1 MYIST
6 RGKEKVTASKAIIE
20 GLAKDGGLF
29 LPEKIDAKLD
39 IKNIINY
46 SYQEVAKKVFEIF
59 LDDFTKEEIESV
71 INQAYSK
78 ENFNEKMVGFK
89 QIDNAMFLELYHGPT
104 LAFKDMAL
112 TALPFLIETA
122 KKKNNEFRKTLMLVA
137 TSGDTGG
144 AALSSFIRNSNFSTI
159 VLYPNGGVSEI
170 QEKQMLYY
178 TNDVTHAYAVDGN
191 FDDCQTFVKKIFSEY
206 KENKVILASA
216 NSINIGRLIPQV
228 VYYVYSYLYMC
239 KENQIKLGEEINVSV
254 PTGNFGDIF
263 AAYLAREIGVPIKMF
278 ICASN
283 INNVLTDFFNKGIY
297 DKNRKFIK
305 SNSPAMDILVS
316 SNLERLLYFIV
327 GQNPSRVAE
336 LMAKLKESGIYTLTD
351 KEKENTKEFEAAFT
365 DEKETRELI
374 KEVFD
379 KYNYLI
385 DPHTACGY
393 GAFKKIKGNGLKT
406 LIVSTAS
413 PFKFPYTVSES
424 LNISSEGS
432 EVEIIKR
439 IENQTNTKVPYGITK
454 LFDSNKEKQ
463 IKTKEEILV
472 LVNNQN
478 EEWRIFINT

>member
-1 MYIST
+1 
-6 RGKEKVTASKAIIE
+6 
-20 GLAKDGGLF
+20 
-29 LPEKIDAKLD
+29 
-39 IKNIINY
+39 
-46 SYQEVAKKVFEIF
+46 
-59 LDDFTKEEIESV
+59 
-71 INQAYSK
+71 
-78 ENFNEKMVGFK
+78 
-89 QIDNAMFLELYHGPT
+89 
-104 LAFKDMAL
+104 
-112 TALPFLIETA
+112 
-122 KKKNNEFRKTLMLVA
+122 
-137 TSGDTGG
+137 
-144 AALSSFIRNSNFSTI
+144 
-159 VLYPNGGVSEI
+159 
-170 QEKQMLYY
+170 
-178 TNDVTHAYAVDGN
+178 
-191 FDDCQTFVKKIFSEY
+191 
-206 KENKVILASA
+206 
-216 NSINIGRLIPQV
+216 
-228 VYYVYSYLYMC
+228 MC

-478 EEWRIFINT
+478 EE